1 MLFET
6 TAISISAISIQE
18 KKKQQNALSTN
29 KLTQVAVG
37 RGNGKEMLA
46 FTQKLQAQA
55 GCLPACL
62 FRVESN
68 KLEET

>member
-1 MLFET
+1 LRQQL
-6 TAISISAISIQE
+6 SAFQLSAFKR

-37 RGNGKEMLA
+37 RGNGKEMLT